1 LANIRASNVK
11 LSAAK
16 FASYAIT
23 EALIWQGLGDL
34 QNELGLETLDAI
46 RAPSIMH
53 RLQIPFSYFWCAHG
67 YCPHARVR

>member
-11 LSAAK
+11 PSAAK

-34 QNELGLETLDAI
+34 QNDFRRFELGLETLDAM

-53 RLQIPFSYFWCAHG
+53 RLQIPFSYYWCAHS
-67 YCPHARVR
+67 